1 LSGVPSGFTKLDNI
15 TLGWQNSDLIIVA
28 ARPSMGKTAFV
39 LSMARNMAVE
49 YKRSVAIFSLEMSSM
64 QLVNRL
70 ISIETEIPSNNIRK
84 GKLRLEEWRQLNA
97 KIKALE
103 SAPIYIDDTPGI
115 SIFELRAKCRR
126 LKKKYNIDVVIID
139 YLQLMTGPPD
149 LKGNREQEVSIISRS
164 LKGLAKELNVPII
177 ALSQLN
183 RAVESRTGNKRPQ
196 LSDLRESGAIEQ
208 DADVVCFIH
217 RPEKYGM
224 LVDDEGNSTI
234 GIAEIIVAK
243 HRNGAVGDIRLR
255 FRDEIARFVELD
267 EIPPLDDSLAIRP
280 IITKSSRMND
290 DITPIDDFQPNH
302 DFEGET
308 PF

>member
-1 LSGVPSGFTKLDNI
+1 
-15 TLGWQNSDLIIVA
+15 
-28 ARPSMGKTAFV
+28 
-39 LSMARNMAVE
+39 
-49 YKRSVAIFSLEMSSM
+49 
-64 QLVNRL
+64 
-70 ISIETEIPSNNIRK
+70 
-84 GKLRLEEWRQLNA
+84 
-97 KIKALE
+97 
-103 SAPIYIDDTPGI
+103 
-115 SIFELRAKCRR
+115 
-126 LKKKYNIDVVIID
+126 LKKKYNIDIVIID

-149 LKGNREQEVSIISRS
+149 LKGNREQEVSVISRS

-224 LVDDEGNSTI
+224 MVDDDGNSTV

-243 HRNGAVGDIRLR
+243 HRNGAVGDVRLR

-267 EIPPLDDSLAIRP
+267 EIEPIDESVSIRP
-280 IITKSSRMND
+280 VITKGSRMNEE
-290 DITPIDDFQPNH
+290 IISPIDDFKPNTSF
-302 DFEGET
+302 DDEP